1 MADRERNPGQGG
13 ADVWAQRLAKDPA
26 DRDAYLALHAHY
38 RSVNDFPS
46 LANLVAG
53 LAAHSS
59 DAPTSSRAYSEAG
72 EIAERELGDEAR
84 AEGYYRK
91 ALARDARNLDA
102 SESLQGLLQRG
113 ARWTELSDLLEQLI
127 EALARQKA
135 DPHLIGLL
143 RYRLG
148 EVLNKQFTHTDAA
161 LEQYRRAYE
170 ADPSLL
176 RAMYE
181 ARVLLLARGDLR
193 AVCALFEKE
202 AAADPDVAR
211 KIALLRAL
219 ADQYRVIEDFDGAV
233 SALERACGL
242 APSDVSLTHALAS
255 ELVQRSTR
263 ADDRMR
269 ALDLDRVGDL
279 LCDIAQSVGPVEG
292 RVFLAAALGHAPWHH
307 RALLELERVSAP
319 AQRAELARYWV
330 AYLTHN
336 PDGDLADER
345 RIMLA
350 RAYQLAGQYQDA
362 IYAVA
367 PAAQRSNL
375 EALAL
380 QDELHEQT
388 ARAEQTGTGAAT
400 REPLPIAAGAPT
412 AAAAATELK
421 EAALPPSRDRAVAR
435 APDSS
440 ISAFEELSEANLL
453 EVPNEPT
460 PYGREAPTANP
471 TGDSELVEPLDDA
484 EASPDVSG
492 DEPVSQ
498 DEMARW
504 LEQLVTLQRAGKTE
518 AALDVAERVLRADPL
533 SPDAYTFAERH
544 YRRNRD
550 FARRAQLLIRS
561 ARRPELPLETRIQRV
576 REAIS
581 LFESRLNDIDR
592 AVASYRELIALQPE
606 NDDAVRSLTRLLE
619 RTKRWDELVVMLEH
633 SLVTQSETA
642 LKIAIL
648 RRLTE
653 IHRRERK
660 APEAATAALALLLDL
675 DPEDRMARTAL
686 TDDLLALGRWNEA
699 TELIDRRIRDAASK
713 AERVPLLRQLGELF
727 EQRLNDSEA
736 AFHTYERLLEVVP
749 NDAAA
754 LDRMEAIDEVSGSH
768 ERLLATLERRLEAAT
783 PAQAANLLVRMAT
796 IAEADLLD
804 QDRAVAYLEQAT
816 QRAPNNAQLSTA
828 LGNLYERAER
838 FSELLSL
845 LRERATAERSG
856 KPRAELYRRM
866 ARILAQRLNDPAAAA
881 ETYGKVNEAGDDHE
895 AWTFLAGRARE
906 ANDDGALA
914 HALSRLAPLETTAP
928 ARRAALFERATLL
941 PTLGRPA
948 DAVDPL
954 VAILTELDPNDAQA
968 RSTLDAL
975 CASLGDQRGVA
986 RVLEAHLS
994 RAEEP
999 EEQVALASELSE
1011 LYAAKL
1017 PDEARAVRALT
1028 IWAKAAPADPEPL
1041 RRLAAHY
1048 DKKRKHKELLDVLD
1062 ALARVERTPDAQ
1074 AQALERAAILAY
1086 ARLKDEPGAFARLIE
1101 YVRSTRTPLSA
1112 ALLDL
1117 TRRLGRVAEVSDLC
1131 EQEQRYDEFVL
1142 LLRERIAASIEP
1154 IEKVELYRRLA
1165 AGLIEHRSDDDG
1177 ALAAYEGLLAV
1188 GDDVDALRFVQS
1200 WAIRHDDPER
1210 LAHTLLRLAHAEKNP
1225 EEQRDLLYERGRL
1238 LLTRLSRP
1246 QEAIGAFEEAAS
1258 VDPSFAPALDELA
1271 AACESA
1277 GDHVRLAQTIERQ
1290 LAHDGS
1296 SHDRL
1301 TLVRRL
1307 SELYEGPAAD
1317 DKRAAAALAR
1327 WAELDL
1333 VSPEP
1338 LRRLRRRQE
1347 RSERPPELL
1356 KTLDALA
1363 EREPEE
1369 SARIEAVV
1377 AAAVIAFERFG
1388 DAAGAFARLSPLVAA
1403 AEPTADAALF
1413 KVARASEREAELY
1426 DLLERADRYS
1436 DLVEQ
1441 LEISARGESEP
1452 EDAAALLR
1460 RAARI
1465 LHTELE
1471 DDERAEAVFTRLLA
1485 IGEDAEA
1492 LRFMQARAIERGQP
1506 KALADAL
1513 LRLSRLETDP
1523 PELRD
1528 LLFDYAHLLRT
1539 QLGQPKAAIPVLS
1552 RILTELDPEFEPALD
1567 ALIAAAE
1574 VAGDAPVL
1582 ASGLE
1587 RLLQRETEPGTRAD
1601 LAARLADLYSD
1612 RARNPGALALV
1623 LEIWAHDDPDN
1634 VVPQRR
1640 VRDLPSSQRNAP
1652 RLLHALDEI
1661 ARLSDRRDERLDA
1674 ERAAAELCAN
1684 ELQDP
1689 DAAFERALRLARLG
1703 LPWGEDLLRKF
1714 ASQASKL
1721 TELTD
1726 YYAETGRYEDVV
1738 DLLRQ
1743 RAEREVDTE
1752 RRAEL
1757 ALSTARTLADR
1768 VGDEAGASAAYRGV
1782 LEIREDSEALMYL
1795 RGVAERAGDAPEL
1808 ERLLGRLAERA
1819 NDVPARRELLLRRA
1833 ELLANGLE
1841 RPHAAVAILR
1851 NILEELD
1858 PGALQAASALVEI
1871 AGRVRDF
1878 AALSLGL
1885 TTKLSLARGPS
1896 ERHAIAMRLAD
1907 LYAGPLADSDR
1918 AALALKT
1925 ACESEPDDLEAQ
1937 RRLRVHLERQRAFT
1951 ELVPTLDV
1959 LSRIEDTQPGRDA
1972 ARLSAA
1978 RVLFEQ
1984 LDDAESALV
1993 RLSPLIHA
2001 ADPEAERVAE
2011 TVCRAQLGRELAAV
2025 YIMRAKQSTD
2035 PELMSSSWRKIAAIH
2050 EQWLDE
2056 PAEAFEAS
2064 LRLLATDTDD
2074 RTILDEVDRLGK
2086 KTLAFPRL
2094 QSVYAKLV
2102 REAPEDS
2109 ARISLL
2115 LRLASILENDAR
2127 DPTAALQQL
2136 MAASKLDS
2144 EDGSLLLHVERLAS
2158 EFGSHAELLWAK
2170 EQKAENAQGPAAAIH
2185 ALLDVARTADLR
2197 LRDREQANTALRRT
2211 LPLLPGAP
2219 ELQATIMQVAAE
2231 LDAAR
2236 PELGKEDAQRSL
2248 VRAHLALAEHAEEPR
2263 RTNLVL
2269 SAFRWVTE
2277 ALGDAA
2283 GGFDVLRAGSSEPP
2297 ISDALLEALETT
2309 ASRLHRLDALNAHLA
2324 RIAERAPQDQKR
2336 ELLARRARILE
2347 ERLRRYDQAAQAYE
2361 RLLEMDP
2368 HDLVAEARHFACL
2381 KQAGR
2386 HRELLQALERRLQRS
2401 TEIERRTGLMREI
2414 ARVWEV
2420 DLKNRASAVTVWSE
2434 LHALLPHDE
2443 EAQAAIAR
2451 LQGAAQ

>member
-26 DRDAYLALHAHY
+26 DREAYLALHAHY
-38 RSVNDFPS
+38 RSVNDLAS

-59 DAPTSSRAYSEAG
+59 DAPASSRAYSEAG
-72 EIAERELGDEAR
+72 EIAERELGDDKR

-91 ALARDARNLDA
+91 ALARDARNVDA
-102 SESLQGLLQRG
+102 SESLQALLQRG
-113 ARWTELSDLLEQLI
+113 ARWTELHDVLESQI
-127 EALARQKA
+127 EALTRQRA

-143 RYRLG
+143 HYRLG
-148 EVLNKQFTHTDAA
+148 EVLNKQFTHTDSA
-161 LEQYRRAYE
+161 LEHYRRAYE
-170 ADPSLL
+170 ADPTLL

-181 ARVLLLARGDLR
+181 ARVLLLARGDMH
-193 AVCALFEKE
+193 AVCELFEKE
-202 AAADPDVAR
+202 AAADPDVGR

-219 ADQYRVIEDFDGAV
+219 SDQYRLIEDFDGAV
-233 SALERACGL
+233 SALERGCSL
-242 APSDVSLTHALAS
+242 APSDVSLTHALAT
-255 ELVQRSTR
+255 ELVNRSTR
-263 ADDRMR
+263 VDDRMR

-292 RVFLAAALGHAPWHH
+292 RVFLEAALGHAPWHH
-307 RALLELERVSAP
+307 RALLELERVTEP
-319 AQRAELARYWV
+319 GKRADLARYWV

-336 PDGDLADER
+336 PDGDRADER

-350 RAYQLAGQYQDA
+350 RAYQQADQFQDA
-362 IYAVA
+362 IYAIA
-367 PAAQRSNL
+367 PASEHGNV
-375 EALAL
+375 EARAL
-380 QDELHEQT
+380 WDELHEQT
-388 ARAEQTGTGAAT
+388 AHAEPTEVGARDVVPVAPEADAIDVAPAQGVV
-400 REPLPIAAGAPT
+400 EP
-412 AAAAATELK
+412 
-421 EAALPPSRDRAVAR
+421 EA
-435 APDSS
+435 DSS
-440 ISAFEELSEANLL
+440 PAAFEELSDANLQ
-453 EVPNEPT
+453 EVPNDPT
-460 PYGREAPTANP
+460 PFGLEAPTAEQGIDSELIEP
-471 TGDSELVEPLDDA
+471 TGDSSAVAVDDESA
-484 EASPDVSG
+484 TE
-492 DEPVSQ
+492 

-504 LEQLVTLQRAGKTE
+504 QEQLVNLQRAGNAE
-518 AALDVAERVLRADPL
+518 AALEVAERMLRANPL
-533 SPDAYTFAERH
+533 SPDAYSFAERH

-550 FARRAQLLIRS
+550 FANRATLLMRS
-561 ARRPELPLETRIQRV
+561 ARRGELPLDTRIQRI

-581 LFESRLNDIDR
+581 LFESRLNDIDH

-619 RTKRWDELVVMLEH
+619 RTKRWDELVAMLEH
-633 SLVTQSETA
+633 SVVSQPETA
-642 LKIAIL
+642 LKIAVL

-660 APEAATAALALLLDL
+660 DPSAATATLALLLDL
-675 DPEDRMARTAL
+675 DPEDRNARTAL

-699 TELIDRRIRDAASK
+699 TELIDRRIRDSTSK
-713 AERVPLLRQLGELF
+713 AEQVPLLRQLAELF
-727 EQRLNDSEA
+727 EQRLSDTEA
-736 AFHTYERLLEVVP
+736 AFVTYERLLEVVP
-749 NDAAA
+749 NDGAA
-754 LDRMEAIDEVSGSH
+754 LDRMEAIDESSGSH
-768 ERLLATLERRLEAAT
+768 ERLLTTLERRLDTAT

-804 QDRAVAYLEQAT
+804 QDRAVAYLQHAI
-816 QRAPNNAQLSTA
+816 QRAPNNAQISTA
-828 LGNLYERAER
+828 LGNLFERAER
-838 FSELLSL
+838 FPELLAL
-845 LRERATAERSG
+845 LRERATAERNG
-856 KPRAELYRRM
+856 KARAELYRRM
-866 ARILAQRLNDPAAAA
+866 ARILAQRLNEPAGAA
-881 ETYGKVNEAGDDHE
+881 EAYVKVNEAGDDHE
-895 AWTFLAGRARE
+895 AWTYLADRARE
-906 ANDDGALA
+906 ANDDNTLA
-914 HALSRLAPLETTAP
+914 HALARLAPLETTAP
-928 ARRAALFERATLL
+928 TRRSALFERATLL
-941 PTLGRPA
+941 PKLGRPA

-954 VAILTELDPNDAQA
+954 VAILTELDPNDTQA
-968 RSTLDAL
+968 RAALDAL
-975 CASLGDQRGVA
+975 CDSLGDQRGVA

-999 EEQVALASELSE
+999 EEQAPLARELAE
-1011 LYAAKL
+1011 LYDKKL
-1017 PDEARAVRALT
+1017 PDEARGVRALT

-1041 RRLAAHY
+1041 RRLAVHH
-1048 DKKRKHKELLDVLD
+1048 DKKRKYKELLEVLD
-1062 ALARVERTPDAQ
+1062 RLARVESTPEARG
-1074 AQALERAAILAY
+1074 QALERAALLAY

-1101 YVRSTRTPLSA
+1101 YTRSTRTPLSA
-1112 ALLDL
+1112 GLLDL
-1117 TRRLGRVAEVSDLC
+1117 ARRLGHVAELCDLC
-1131 EQEQRYDEFVL
+1131 EQEQRYDEFFI
-1142 LLRERIAASIEP
+1142 LLRERIAASAEP

-1165 AGLIEHRSDDDG
+1165 AGLIEHRQDDDG

-1188 GDDVDALRFVQS
+1188 GDDIEALRFVQS
-1200 WAIRHDDPER
+1200 WAIRHEDPER
-1210 LAHTLLRLAHAEKNP
+1210 LVQVLLRLAHAEKNP

-1238 LLTRLSRP
+1238 LLTRLARP

-1277 GDHVRLAQTIERQ
+1277 GDHVRLAHTIERQ
-1290 LAHDGS
+1290 LAHEGIS
-1296 SHDRL
+1296 QDRL

-1307 SELYEGPAAD
+1307 AELYEGPAAD
-1317 DKRAAAALAR
+1317 DKRAAATLAR

-1356 KTLDALA
+1356 RTLDLLA
-1363 EREPEE
+1363 EREPEAG
-1369 SARIEAVV
+1369 ARTEAVI
-1377 AAAVIAFERFG
+1377 AASLLAFERFG
-1388 DAAGAFARLSPLVAA
+1388 DAAGAFARLAPLVAA
-1403 AEPTADAALF
+1403 AEPTADAALI
-1413 KVARASEREAELY
+1413 KVARASGRESELY
-1426 DLLERADRYS
+1426 DLLERSGRYP

-1441 LEISARGESEP
+1441 LEISARAESEP
-1452 EDAAALLR
+1452 EAAAALLR

-1465 LHTELE
+1465 LHSEL
-1471 DDERAEAVFTRLLA
+1471 DDDDRAETVFTRLLA
-1485 IGEDAEA
+1485 LGEDAEA

-1513 LRLSRLETDP
+1513 SRLSKLETDP
-1523 PELRD
+1523 GELRD

-1539 QLGQPKAAIPVLS
+1539 QLGQPEAAMTALA
-1552 RILTELDPEFEPALD
+1552 RILNELDPEFEPALD

-1587 RLLQRETEPGTRAD
+1587 RQLKRESEPRARAD
-1601 LAARLADLYSD
+1601 LAAQLADLYSD
-1612 RARNPGALALV
+1612 GARDPAALALV

-1634 VVPQRR
+1634 VVPHRRLRELPAAQR
-1640 VRDLPSSQRNAP
+1640 SSP

-1661 ARLSDRRDERLDA
+1661 ARLSERRDERLEA
-1674 ERAAAELCAN
+1674 ERAAAELCAS

-1689 DAAFERALRLARLG
+1689 DQAFERALRLARLG
-1703 LPWGEDLLRKF
+1703 VPWGEDLLRKF
-1714 ASQASKL
+1714 AGLAGKL
-1721 TELTD
+1721 PELTD
-1726 YYAETGRYEDVV
+1726 YYSETGRYEEVV

-1743 RAEREVDTE
+1743 RAEREVDDE

-1757 ALSTARTLADR
+1757 SLAVARTLAER
-1768 VGDEAGASAAYRGV
+1768 VGDEDAASAAYRGV
-1782 LEIREDSEALMYL
+1782 LELREDGEALAYL

-1808 ERLLGRLAERA
+1808 ERLLGRLAERTE
-1819 NDVPARRELLLRRA
+1819 DPGVRRELFLRRA

-1841 RPHAAVAILR
+1841 RPHAAVGLLR
-1851 NILEELD
+1851 TILEQLD
-1858 PGALQAASALVEI
+1858 PQASQAASALVEI
-1871 AGRVRDF
+1871 AGRIRDF
-1878 AALSLGL
+1878 SALSLGL

-1896 ERHAIAMRLAD
+1896 ERHSIAMRLAD

-1925 ACESEPDDLEAQ
+1925 ACENDPDDLEAQ
-1937 RRLRVHLERQRAFT
+1937 RRLRVHLERQRAYPD
-1951 ELVPTLDV
+1951 LVQTLDV
-1959 LSRIEDTQPGRDA
+1959 LSRIEDTQAGRDA

-2001 ADPEAERVAE
+2001 ADPEAERVADS
-2011 TVCRAQLGRELAAV
+2011 VCRARLGRELTAV

-2035 PELMSSSWRKIAAIH
+2035 PQLVRVSWRKIAAIH

-2056 PAEAFEAS
+2056 AAEAFEAS
-2064 LRLLATDTDD
+2064 LRLLATDTGDQS
-2074 RTILDEVDRLGK
+2074 ILDEVDRLGT

-2094 QSVYAKLV
+2094 QAVYAKLV
-2102 REAPEDS
+2102 REAPDD
-2109 ARISLL
+2109 AVRIALM
-2115 LRLASILENDAR
+2115 LRLAAILENDAR
-2127 DPTAALQQL
+2127 DSNAALEQL
-2136 MAASKLDS
+2136 MAASKLDP
-2144 EDGSLLLHVERLAS
+2144 EDGTLLLHVERLAS
-2158 EFGSHAELLWAK
+2158 ELGSHTELLWAK
-2170 EQKAENAQGPAAAIH
+2170 EQKAENAHGPAAAIH

-2197 LRDREQANTALRRT
+2197 LRDREHANAALRRA
-2211 LPLLPGAP
+2211 LPLVPGAP
-2219 ELQATIMQVAAE
+2219 ELHATIMQTAAE
-2231 LDAAR
+2231 LDTAR

-2248 VRAHLALAEHAEEPR
+2248 IRAHLALAEHAEEPS
-2263 RTNLVL
+2263 RTDLVL

-2283 GGFDVLRAGSSEPP
+2283 GGFDVLRAGSNEPP
-2297 ISDALLEALETT
+2297 IADALLEALETT

-2324 RIAERAPQDQKR
+2324 RVAERALPDQKR
-2336 ELLARRARILE
+2336 ELLAHRARILE

-2368 HDLVAEARHFACL
+2368 HDLVTEARLFACL
-2381 KQAGR
+2381 RQAGR

-2401 TEIERRTGLMREI
+2401 TEVERRTGLMREI

-2420 DLKNRASAVTVWSE
+2420 DLKNRASAVMVWSE
-2434 LHALLPHDE
+2434 VHALLPHDA